1 MRKKTIIILLSIAI
15 LVILLIVYL
24 NYENSSLQISNYE
37 IMSNKIPK
45 EFNNYK
51 IIQVSDF
58 HNTKSKK
65 LTEDL
70 ISEIKKQKPNSI
82 VITGDLIDSRK
93 TNINVAINF
102 IKQIKDYAP
111 IYFVSGNHEAST
123 NSYSELKTKLIE
135 NGATI
140 LDNKVEVIELNDSKI
155 NILGIDDPA
164 IAHESFVTDEE
175 IVKIEINNLEYDK
188 NNYSVLLSHRP
199 EVLNVY
205 VKNEIDLV
213 LTGHAHGGQIR
224 IPFIGGLVA
233 PNQGLFPKYTSG
245 KLEEKQ
251 TTMIVSRGIGN
262 SILPFRVNNNP
273 ELVVITLK
281 SK

>member
-1 MRKKTIIILLSIAI
+1 MRKKTIIILLSIVI
-15 LVILLIVYL
+15 LIILLIVYL
-24 NYENSSLQISNYE
+24 NYENNSLQISNYE

-45 EFNNYK
+45 GFNDYK

-65 LTEDL
+65 LTKDL
-70 ISEIKKQKPNSI
+70 ISEIKKQKPNAI

-93 TNINVAINF
+93 TDINVAINF

-111 IYFVSGNHEAST
+111 IYFVSGNHEARI
-123 NSYSELKTKLIE
+123 NSYGELKIKLIE
-135 NGATI
+135 NGVTI

-155 NILGIDDPA
+155 NMLGIDDPSM
-164 IAHESFVTDEE
+164 AHESFVADEE
-175 IVKIEINNLEYDK
+175 IINTQINNLEYDK
-188 NNYSVLLSHRP
+188 DNFNILLSHRP
-199 EVLNVY
+199 EVFNVY
-205 VKNEIDLV
+205 VNNEIDLI

-224 IPFIGGLVA
+224 MPFIGGLVA

-245 KLEEKQ
+245 KFEDGN

-262 SILPFRVNNNP
+262 SILPFRVNNNS

-281 SK
+281 TY

>member
-1 MRKKTIIILLSIAI
+1 MKKKTIVILLSIVI

-24 NYENSSLQISNYE
+24 NYENNSLQISNYE
-37 IMSNKIPK
+37 IISNKIPK
-45 EFNNYK
+45 GFNDYK

-65 LTEDL
+65 LTKDL
-70 ISEIKKQKPNSI
+70 ISEIKKQKPNAI

-93 TNINVAINF
+93 TNINVGINF

-175 IVKIEINNLEYDK
+175 IVKTEINNLEYDK

>member
-1 MRKKTIIILLSIAI
+1 MKKKTIVILLSIVI

-24 NYENSSLQISNYE
+24 NYENNSLQISNYE
-37 IMSNKIPK
+37 IISNKIPK
-45 EFNNYK
+45 GFNDYK

-65 LTEDL
+65 LTKDL
-70 ISEIKKQKPNSI
+70 ISEIKKQKPNAI
-82 VITGDLIDSRK
+82 VITGDFIDSRK
-93 TNINVAINF
+93 TDINVGINF

-135 NGATI
+135 NGTTI

-155 NILGIDDPA
+155 NILGIVDPA

-175 IVKIEINNLEYDK
+175 IVKTEINNLEYDK